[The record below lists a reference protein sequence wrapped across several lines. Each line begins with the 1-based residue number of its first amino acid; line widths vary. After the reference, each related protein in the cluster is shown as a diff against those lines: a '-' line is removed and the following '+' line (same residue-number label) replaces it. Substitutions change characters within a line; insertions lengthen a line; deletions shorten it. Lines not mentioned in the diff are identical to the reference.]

1 MPTLQTLTRE
11 DIKKSAP
18 AVFANQPA
26 NRMSDKY
33 VFIPTHTILDQFAQE
48 GWVPVKANQA
58 KTKKDDSAERQH
70 IVRLANPSYTPAM
83 PEVGSI
89 TPQIILKN
97 SHNGTSGIQLDIGLF
112 RLVCSNGLVV
122 CNTQFAQIKRRHMG
136 IDREEVMKVIYE
148 AGRELPDIWSKIND
162 YRSINLTNGQRMDF
176 ARQTIRMNWGENSVI
191 EPEQLLVARRSAD
204 ESDDLFSTYN
214 VIQENITKG
223 GVMYNNPRTGRLRRT
238 RAIKD
243 SQRDFYLNK
252 NLWMLMEGFRTS
264 KKFG

>member
-1 MPTLQTLTRE
+1 MALIQTLTRE

-18 AVFANQPA
+18 AVFATKPA
-26 NRMSDKY
+26 NKLSDRY
-33 VFIPTHTILDQFAQE
+33 VFIPTHTILDQFEQE

-58 KTKKDDSAERQH
+58 RTKKDDSAERQH
-70 IVRLANPSYTPAM
+70 IVRLANPSYTPVM

-162 YRSINLTNGQRMDF
+162 YRSINLTNSQRMDF
-176 ARQTIRMNWGENSVI
+176 AKQTIKMNWGENSVI

-204 ESDDLFSTYN
+204 QGDDLFTTYN
-214 VIQENITKG
+214 ILQENIVKG

-243 SQRDFYLNK
+243 SQRDLMLNK
-252 NLWMLMEGFRTS
+252 NLWMLMEGFRTT
-264 KKFG
+264 KRFG